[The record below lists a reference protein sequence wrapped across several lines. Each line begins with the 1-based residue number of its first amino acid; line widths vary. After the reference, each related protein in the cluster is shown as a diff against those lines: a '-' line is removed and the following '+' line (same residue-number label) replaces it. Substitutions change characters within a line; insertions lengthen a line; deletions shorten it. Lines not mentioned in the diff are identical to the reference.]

1 MGKIIRRAFIV
12 LLCTALVSGCW
23 DRKEVNDLAII
34 VGATIDKGIE
44 EPVLLSLLLM
54 VTSGGGGG
62 QSMSTESEG
71 NMGGQ
76 SSSQSEILVSA
87 EGETVAD
94 ALSKVQVKL
103 SRKVFWGHNRV
114 ILFGE
119 EVAKEG
125 LEEHIDFFVRHPET
139 RLRTFTFVTKGK
151 ANVLFETEPVL
162 EQSRAEMLREL
173 IELDIG
179 MRVSLKE
186 LMNEFGQE
194 GKITV
199 MPWVE
204 QSKLTPNLPNHGYRL
219 NGLAVF
225 SGGKM
230 EAKLSQ
236 EESRGLMWIQDEI
249 KQAMVTVRPDENE
262 GPVSMIHLRAKTDMQ
277 AKIEN
282 NRPVVYLNIRSEDD
296 VLQNASKLSLL
307 KEPIV
312 KQLEK
317 KAEEDIAYYID
328 LAIQKLQKEEQTDA
342 LGFGNAVLRA
352 DPKWWKKNKNK
363 WEEIFPTVEV
373 RKDIKVYVRR
383 QGMVKQPT
391 AVPKEEVKEE

>member
-1 MGKIIRRAFIV
+1 MDKRVR
-12 LLCTALVSGCW
+12 LLIMILLLSGILMGCW

-34 VGATIDKGIE
+34 VGAAIDKGEE
-44 EPVLLSLLLM
+44 EPVLLSILLM
-54 VTSGGGGG
+54 VTSDGGSG
-62 QSMSTESEG
+62 QGMGSKSEG
-71 NMGGQ
+71 KMGQ
-76 SSSQSEILVSA
+76 SSSQSELLVSA
-87 EGETVAD
+87 EGETIAD
-94 ALSKVQVKL
+94 AISKLQEKL

-119 EVAKEG
+119 ELAKQG
-125 LEEHIDFFVRHPET
+125 IEEHIDFFVRHPET

-179 MRVSLKE
+179 LRVSLKE
-186 LMNEFGQE
+186 LMSEFSRE
-194 GKITV
+194 GEVTA
-199 MPWVE
+199 MPMVE
-204 QSKLTPNLPNHGYRL
+204 QSKLTPNLPNPGFRL
-219 NGLAVF
+219 DGLALMAN
-225 SGGKM
+225 GKM
-230 EAKLSQ
+230 TATLSQ
-236 EESRGLMWIQDEI
+236 EESRGLMWIQDKI
-249 KQAMVTVRPDENE
+249 AQAMITVRPDEGE
-262 GPVSMIHLRAKTDMQ
+262 GPVSMIHLRAKTDMK

-282 NRPVVYLNIRSEDD
+282 DQPVIYLHIESEDD

-307 KEPIV
+307 KEPVV

-317 KAEEDIAYYID
+317 KAEEDIAKYID
-328 LAIQKLQKEEQTDA
+328 LTLEKLQKEEQTDA

-352 DPKWWKKNKNK
+352 DPKWWNKNKNK

-373 RKDIKVYVRR
+373 RKDINVYVRR